1 MCLCFKKRA
10 ARRGSPLKGR
20 PVGPRCHPA
29 SLRSVDS
36 LRGGGDELAREPG
49 FLASGGRRVRQVGGP
64 GPTRPGPVLVE
75 FLLSLK
81 AVARIVRRAQK
92 GCLSGM

>member
-1 MCLCFKKRA
+1 MW
-10 ARRGSPLKGR
+10 
-20 PVGPRCHPA
+20 
-29 SLRSVDS
+29 
-36 LRGGGDELAREPG
+36 
-49 FLASGGRRVRQVGGP
+49 
-64 GPTRPGPVLVE
+64 PGPVLVE